1 MLTRR
6 AFMFAKASREVRS
19 LSPVFSAVVCDAAP
33 RTPIQCGWSIAQVR
47 MFMFLGIYHLRPGTS
62 SFRRTSS
69 LAQCCSVSPFAL
81 ANDGTGRI
89 DCTNT
94 CAVGCALQRRPS
106 VVQELAQTESAFLW
120 NAGQRKEETK
130 YTISFEFMCGTA
142 QEVSPSVRPTF
153 FFLLL

>member
-1 MLTRR
+1 
-6 AFMFAKASREVRS
+6 
-19 LSPVFSAVVCDAAP
+19 
-33 RTPIQCGWSIAQVR
+33 

-153 FFLLL
+153 FFSSAVGSCRGVLIIRGLLLSRRSSFVLFANNY